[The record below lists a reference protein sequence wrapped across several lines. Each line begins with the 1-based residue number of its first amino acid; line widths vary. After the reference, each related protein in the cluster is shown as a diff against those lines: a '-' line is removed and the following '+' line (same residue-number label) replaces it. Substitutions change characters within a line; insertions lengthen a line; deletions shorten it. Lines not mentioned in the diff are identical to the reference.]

1 MPKKLILVATAAFLL
16 GLVACDESGGDVT
29 LPSPIPTESVS
40 RAVCDARGRVFD
52 LVGQVQT
59 GAVESK
65 ADVATRLRD
74 LAEQLDSEAGSLRS
88 QGLGSA
94 ANSVS
99 ALSTA
104 TSQLA
109 DAVEGA
115 DTAAIVSAAAKAAT
129 AIQEVPGCPPSSP
142 TPSPSPSP
150 TPSASPST

>member
-1 MPKKLILVATAAFLL
+1 MRKTLILAATAAFLL
-16 GLVACDESGGDVT
+16 GLMACDESSGDVT

-52 LVGQVQT
+52 LVAQVQT
-59 GAVESK
+59 GAVESQ

-74 LAEQLDSEAGSLRS
+74 LAGQLDSEASSLRS
-88 QGLGSA
+88 QDLERA
-94 ANSVS
+94 ANSVG

-115 DTAAIVSAAAKAAT
+115 NTAAIVSAAAEAAS
-129 AIQEVPGCPPSSP
+129 AIQGVPGCPPSSP
-142 TPSPSPSP
+142 SPSPSPSP